1 MITLQED
8 GKNYR
13 FFKFIIRF
21 LDVGVERVVYTDN
34 LTPTLMLVEEFPER
48 YNIISYGEFKPES
61 SFVSRL
67 AKVNSLN
74 LAQPDNYYDD
84 LRKYVELG
92 IMTNK
97 STELSELF
105 VSSEVTTRKFLIDL
119 LTPEVQAARDS
130 KIAEGVILNGIKY
143 KANGETKVNL
153 LTYIMSGREDTEV
166 ITWKDFDGV
175 HQELTI
181 LQLKELLKKV
191 SKLLE
196 TAFEAEKLVMD
207 QLAGLTI
214 DALTDF
220 KTTSKY
226 SRLGKSILEVKVM
239 DINSIYDH
247 HYDMVN
253 SGKND

>member
-1 MITLQED
+1 MIILQED

-48 YNIISYGEFKPES
+48 YSIISYGEFKPET
-61 SFVSRL
+61 SFVNRL

-84 LRKYVELG
+84 LRRYVELG

-97 STELSELF
+97 SNELSELF

-130 KIAEGVILNGIKY
+130 KIAQGVILNGVKY
-143 KANGETKVNL
+143 KANGETKVNI
-153 LTYIMSGREDTEV
+153 LTYIMSGREDTETV
-166 ITWKDFDGV
+166 AWKDFDGI
-175 HQELTI
+175 HQDLTI

-191 SKLLE
+191 SKLLDN
-196 TAFEAEKLVMD
+196 AFEAEKLVMN

-226 SRLGKSILEVKVM
+226 SRLGKNILEVKVM
-239 DINSIYDH
+239 DIDSIYDYQ
-247 HYDMVN
+247 YDMVN
-253 SGKND
+253 SGKNN